1 MEAYYDEE
9 DLDGT
14 AESFKDQCE
23 KEDFEDQEERIFTD
37 QEWEEEKARRE
48 EEQFLNEQEK
58 NRIATG
64 IDEVFGSD

>member
-1 MEAYYDEE
+1 MAAYYDEE

-14 AESFKDQCE
+14 VESFKDQCE
-23 KEDFEDQEERIFTD
+23 KEDFEDQEERILTD
-37 QEWEEEKARRE
+37 QEWE

-64 IDEVFGSD
+64 IDEVLK